1 MSLRVLRVATAA
13 LALIAAASTAS
24 AEIIVQEHQGIV
36 LPLSAITTADGK
48 TVARKV
54 ENGVVQL
61 VPVQT
66 GIQDGQVIEIVSG
79 LAAGDEVV
87 AKAGAYVR
95 DGDKVNPV
103 HAEQASATK

>member
-1 MSLRVLRVATAA
+1 MAILF
-13 LALIAAASTAS
+13 AS
-24 AEIIVQEHQGIV
+24 AEIIVSEREGIA

-54 ENGVVQL
+54 ENGVVKL
-61 VPVQT
+61 VPVET

-103 HAEQASATK
+103 HAQQASATK